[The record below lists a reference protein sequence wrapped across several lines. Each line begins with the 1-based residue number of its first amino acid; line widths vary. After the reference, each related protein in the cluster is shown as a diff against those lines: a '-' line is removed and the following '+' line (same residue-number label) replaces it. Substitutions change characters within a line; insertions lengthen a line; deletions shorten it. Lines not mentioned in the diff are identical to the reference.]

1 MIRPTQTIC
10 TISDACFVANL
21 DLVPAYPPRHFPV
34 FCATLSVA
42 AVHTVGAFF
51 LLLLRQ
57 IIFQIKSN
65 QIIYLVKQIQ

>member
-51 LLLLRQ
+51 YCYCGKL
-57 IIFQIKSN
+57 FFKSN
-65 QIIYLVKQIQ
+65 QIKSFI